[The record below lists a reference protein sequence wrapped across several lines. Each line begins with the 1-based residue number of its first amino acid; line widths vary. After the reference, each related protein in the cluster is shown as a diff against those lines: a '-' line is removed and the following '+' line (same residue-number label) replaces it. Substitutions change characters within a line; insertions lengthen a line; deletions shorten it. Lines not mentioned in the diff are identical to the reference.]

1 MEALG
6 AERIASGLS
15 QLGLRGKRVV
25 VHSSLRSF
33 GSVEGGAEAVI
44 SALQSVCRTVL
55 MPGFQCVANKVLPPP
70 EQRPLQNGCDYAIH
84 FDLSQPPEPFDV
96 ERFPIHPKM
105 GRISHTFARSAGV
118 HRSNHPWHSWL
129 AWGENATDY
138 VRDHP
143 WESTNRPLECLAAAD
158 GWVALLGVTLVSCT
172 AIHLAEERAGRRPFM
187 RWALDKEGRMRVVRV
202 CGCAKGFD
210 RLFPYCQTLFRETWI
225 GPARVLAIPLA
236 ELIERL
242 SSVIRED
249 PNITRCSDTCLRCR
263 DAALGG
269 PTEKPV

>member
-1 MEALG
+1 
-6 AERIASGLS
+6 
-15 QLGLRGKRVV
+15 LRGKPLV

-33 GSVEGGAEAVI
+33 GCVEGGAETVV
-44 SALQSVCRTVL
+44 SALQSVCCSVL
-55 MPGFQCVANKVLPPP
+55 MPGFQCAANTVLPPP
-70 EQRPLQNGCDYAIH
+70 EQRPQQNGCDYAIH
-84 FDLSQPPEPFDV
+84 FNLSQPPEPFDV

-172 AIHLAEERAGRRPFM
+172 AIHLAEERAGRRPFI

-202 CGCAKGFD
+202 CGCGNGFD
-210 RLFPYCQTLFRETWI
+210 RLFPYCQTLCRETWI

-236 ELIERL
+236 ELIARL
-242 SSVIRED
+242 MSVIRED